1 MALKKINYHGS
12 SKVIIRLCEMVNQL
26 IDGGG
31 GGGGSTVTY
40 TSLLSSGTKTGEI
53 EIDGVST
60 DMYAP
65 TPPTK
70 LSDLSNDAGFIDNTV
85 NNLVNYYKKTETYTQ
100 AEVNALISAIVTL
113 NILVVQTLP
122 TQDISTTTIYLVPK
136 ATAETQDV
144 YDEYIYVNNAW
155 EHIGSTQVDL
165 SDYYT
170 KTETDALL
178 DDKVDKVAGKQLST
192 EDFTSALKS
201 KLEGIEAGA
210 QANVQADWNQTD
222 NTADDYIKNK
232 PTIPSGS
239 GHTILDSSGT
249 SMAQRTNMQF
259 SGVDVSDDSTN
270 DKTIIDANHI
280 NDNLYV
286 TNSNFGTAA
295 RATIG
300 RANKIG
306 AVTLHSSNEYTSTIL
321 NNGTL
326 TANRTLTP
334 PDKNGTIATTD
345 DIPTDASDVTY
356 DNTQSGLT
364 ATNVQDA
371 IDEVAQGGGGGS
383 YSAGDGI
390 DIINNEI
397 SVDTAFTEAST
408 RANIASGDT
417 LSTIWGK
424 IKKFFSDLKTVAFS
438 GSYNDLS
445 NTPTLNEGYIQ
456 WINGSQMNQIPFYSS
471 LQQQSLYLANVA
483 LSGSYNDLSN
493 KPTIPTNNNQLTNG
507 AGYITSAGS
516 CASATNSDKVDG
528 SHAWEMQTL
537 SAAGQTHGSTDWV
550 MKCQH
555 NVDGDSYF
563 KIFCGNKSI
572 GTKVDYASSTN
583 IYNSLKHWE
592 GSRSYSNGYSDFSI
606 GSNILIIAVNG
617 YANYGY
623 NFCWARVAGY
633 TTWRIVAYT
642 SSGAS
647 TATINTDI
655 WYVKF

>member
-1 MALKKINYHGS
+1 MAYIREHWEDSPSTATSINAHRLNHIEEGTEDNDQRITALEANPIGHVVFDKLGTASTQRDKIQFTGVAEVSDNAPS
-12 SKVIIRLCEMVNQL
+12 NKTIVN
-26 IDGGG
+26 IP
-31 GGGGSTVTY
+31 SN
-40 TSLLSSGTKTGEI
+40 LSA
-53 EIDGVST
+53 
-60 DMYAP
+60 Y
-65 TPPTK
+65 
-70 LSDLSNDAGFIDNTV
+70 SNDAGFINSTV

-165 SDYYT
+165 TNYYT
-170 KTETDALL
+170 KSETDALL
-178 DDKVDKVAGKQLST
+178 ADKVDKVTGKQLST

-239 GHTILDSSGT
+239 GHTIQNNSGT
-249 SMAQRTNMQF
+249 SMSQRTNLQF
-259 SGVDVSDDSTN
+259 IGVDVTDDSTN

-286 TNSNFGTAA
+286 TNNNFGTAA

-334 PDKNGTIATTD
+334 PDKSGTIATTD
-345 DIPTDASDVTY
+345 DIPTDASDMTY

-390 DIINNEI
+390 DITNNEI
-397 SVDTAFTEAST
+397 SVDTTFTEAST
-408 RANIASGDT
+408 RTNIASGDS

-424 IKKFFSDLKTVAFS
+424 IKKWFSDLASMFVSKS
-438 GSYNDLS
+438 GDTMSGQLNIDRQNGTTSSVGTSYLVLGNSTASGTANNSKGVLEIYGKGS
-445 NTPTLNEGYIQ
+445 NYATITATNVTANRGFELPNKGGTIALTSDIPSTTSSSTTHGTLYKYGNVRVWQSKESATSITIPYTYTWGSEIASGNRPSYSANIHGCTLDSNGNVTGD
-456 WINGSQMNQIPFYSS
+456 ISGALGTNGTMTFRTSNGSTGNY
-471 LQQQSLYLANVA
+471 
-483 LSGSYNDLSN
+483 
-493 KPTIPTNNNQLTNG
+493 
-507 AGYITSAGS
+507 
-516 CASATNSDKVDG
+516 
-528 SHAWEMQTL
+528 
-537 SAAGQTHGSTDWV
+537 
-550 MKCQH
+550 
-555 NVDGDSYF
+555 YF
-563 KIFCGNKSI
+563 RMTCM
-572 GTKVDYASSTN
+572 
-583 IYNSLKHWE
+583 W
-592 GSRSYSNGYSDFSI
+592 
-606 GSNILIIAVNG
+606 
-617 YANYGY
+617 
-623 NFCWARVAGY
+623 
-633 TTWRIVAYT
+633 IV
-642 SSGAS
+642 G
-647 TATINTDI
+647 
-655 WYVKF
+655 